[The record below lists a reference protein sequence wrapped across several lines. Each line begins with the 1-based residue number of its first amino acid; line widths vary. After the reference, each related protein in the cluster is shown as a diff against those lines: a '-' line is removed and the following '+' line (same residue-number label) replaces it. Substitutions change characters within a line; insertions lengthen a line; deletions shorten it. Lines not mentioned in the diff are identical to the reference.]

1 MESQLIL
8 RESGIDYVL
17 LTKDRLEDA
26 LRIQANTMVHEN
38 IAIGLGM
45 FEEPGAPEEM
55 QLIFKEVVKDGIS
68 IIALDSDTKEMAGVV
83 FNKMHARNLDEIIR
97 FFYLKIPLKEGDEDA
112 LGRYVNKNIK
122 HRSCIELIRFLN
134 NFESKVNIFE
144 KYDTDAILEMFYI
157 ATDTKYRRRGIGLG
171 LTKSSFA
178 LGKMLQKGE
187 IKKVSMGGQIVLENA
202 IPNIAIAIYSSNYS
216 IRIGEKLGGECLA
229 ELLYEDYT
237 FNGKKMSER
246 IDSNHKR
253 VTLIAFKL

>member
-1 MESQLIL
+1 MECQLIL
-8 RESGIDYVL
+8 REGGIDYVL

-83 FNKMHARNLDEIIR
+83 FNKMH
-97 FFYLKIPLKEGDEDA
+97 IPLKEGDEDA

-157 ATDTKYRRRGIGLG
+157 ATDKKYRRRGIGLG

-187 IKKVSMGGQIVLENA
+187 IKKVSMGGEIVLENA

-216 IRIGEKLGGECLA
+216 IRIGEKLRGECLA